1 MSGASEGGYD
11 IYKANVPDGFGPYV
25 DESLIFPY
33 GGIRND
39 DGSYSYVNKQSL
51 MILQKNYY
59 SIYIGWNW
67 NGSMPWS
74 VDTDHGYVRCMRE
87 QL

>member
-11 IYKANVPDGFGPYV
+11 INQANVSEGFCPYV
-25 DESLIFPY
+25 EESLLFPY

-39 DGSYSYVNKQSL
+39 DGSYSYVNKRSL
-51 MILQKNYY
+51 MILHSFSY
-59 SIYIGWNW
+59 YIGWNW
-67 NGSMPWS
+67 NGSMPWT
-74 VDTDHGYVRCMRE
+74 VEAVHGYVRCMRE